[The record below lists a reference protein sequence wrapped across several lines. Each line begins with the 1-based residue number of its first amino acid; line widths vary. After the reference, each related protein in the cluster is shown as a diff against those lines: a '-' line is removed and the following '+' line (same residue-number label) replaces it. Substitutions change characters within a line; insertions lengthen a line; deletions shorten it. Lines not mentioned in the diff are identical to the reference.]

1 MNALNRTIY
10 LDYGAATPLD
20 PCVRDAMAPY
30 EGELFYNPSA
40 AYDEAR
46 RVRADLEGARAS
58 IAHLIGAR
66 AGNVVFTAGA
76 TEANNLAF
84 AALPADAHVVTDA
97 IEHESVLACAEPHPH
112 TVVTVGADGIVD
124 PSAIA
129 EAITPATGFISVS
142 LANGEIG
149 AIQPLR
155 EIARAVADERM
166 RRLEAGEDRPIWL
179 HTDASQAATTL
190 SVNVSSLGVDLMT
203 LSAAK
208 MYGPKQ
214 VGALWAA
221 DGIALNPLIAGGG
234 QERGLRSGTENV
246 AGAVGFAAALSI
258 AQSCRAE
265 ECRRE
270 EALRLWGV

>member
-84 AALPADAHVVTDA
+84 AALPADNTFN
-97 IEHESVLACAEPHPH
+97 S
-112 TVVTVGADGIVD
+112 TVGKELFGSVYHCFLHLRSSSLRLGPSFLTASVNSFIVAANFA
-124 PSAIA
+124 PSA
-129 EAITPATGFISVS
+129 
-142 LANGEIG
+142 
-149 AIQPLR
+149 
-155 EIARAVADERM
+155 ADT
-166 RRLEAGEDRPIWL
+166 
-179 HTDASQAATTL
+179 HSTL
-190 SVNVSSLGVDLMT
+190 V
-203 LSAAK
+203 
-208 MYGPKQ
+208 
-214 VGALWAA
+214 
-221 DGIALNPLIAGGG
+221 
-234 QERGLRSGTENV
+234 RS
-246 AGAVGFAAALSI
+246 LSI
-258 AQSCRAE
+258 PRKSSILN
-265 ECRRE
+265 RRVI
-270 EALRLWGV
+270 LLLVK